1 MVGLHQ
7 DIRAH
12 SDALLFF
19 FLSFRSSLA
28 VNVNSP
34 TMHSILV
41 PVRGGVAIVSALDD
55 PLDLDPLESPG

>member
-7 DIRAH
+7 DTRAH
-12 SDALLFF
+12 SDALLF
-19 FLSFRSSLA
+19 LSFTFLSSLA

-34 TMHSILV
+34 LMHSTLV
-41 PVRGGVAIVSALDD
+41 SVGGIVAIVSALDD

>member
-12 SDALLFF
+12 SDALLF
-19 FLSFRSSLA
+19 LSFPFRSSLA
-28 VNVNSP
+28 VDVNNP
-34 TMHSILV
+34 LMHSILV
-41 PVRGGVAIVSALDD
+41 PVGGIVAIVSALDD

>member
-34 TMHSILV
+34 LKHSTLV
-41 PVRGGVAIVSALDD
+41 SVGGIVAIVSALDD

>member
-7 DIRAH
+7 DTRAH
-12 SDALLFF
+12 SDALLF
-19 FLSFRSSLA
+19 LSFTFLSSLA

-34 TMHSILV
+34 LKHSTLV
-41 PVRGGVAIVSALDD
+41 SVGGIVAIVSALDD

>member
-34 TMHSILV
+34 LMHSILV
-41 PVRGGVAIVSALDD
+41 PVWGRVAIVSALDD